1 MEDDS
6 WDTLKQVAQEAASA
20 KGAFDFSNYLL
31 PGGSNGTNS
40 STSSSNSTSAG
51 SSPTAS
57 ASGANASSSSS

>member
-31 PGGSNGTNS
+31 PGGSNGTTS
-40 STSSSNSTSAG
+40 SSSSSNSTSATR
-51 SSPTAS
+51 SSLTAS
-57 ASGANASSSSS
+57 ASGANASS